1 MRDGLK
7 TIKALHKRLQKEN
20 IPHNYV
26 KDRDGMRIDYPE
38 SELPKM
44 SFLENYASKGNEQGE
59 DLLEIIDYSVDEY
72 RPSKGYYTLQDAM
85 DRIDLYEWGRNNA

>member
-7 TIKALHKRLQKEN
+7 TIKALHKKLQKLN

-26 KDRDGMRIDYPE
+26 KDRDGMRIDYPDSE
-38 SELPKM
+38 SPKV

-59 DLLEIIDYSVDEY
+59 DLLECIDYSTEDFA
-72 RPSKGYYTLQDAM
+72 PSEGYYTLQDAM
-85 DRIDLYEWGRNNA
+85 MCIKPYEWERNYA